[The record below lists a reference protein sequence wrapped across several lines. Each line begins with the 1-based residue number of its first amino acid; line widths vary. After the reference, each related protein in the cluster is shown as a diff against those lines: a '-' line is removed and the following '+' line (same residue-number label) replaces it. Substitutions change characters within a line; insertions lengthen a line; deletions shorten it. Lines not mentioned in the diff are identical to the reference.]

1 MAEIYNRTLVET
13 KAAMLLI
20 PKPAGVLANNRLDL
34 YDTLLLTETWSVD
47 NTGTLVG
54 PQFSSVHS
62 DLSWPEPHLRRDLGR
77 GSPYSKKLSLILEIR
92 IRDDSRYPLGPPK
105 GQRSLPSDSLQRL
118 LAR

>member
-54 PQFSSVHS
+54 PQFSIVHS
-62 DLSWPEPHLRRDLGR
+62 DLS
-77 GSPYSKKLSLILEIR
+77 
-92 IRDDSRYPLGPPK
+92 
-105 GQRSLPSDSLQRL
+105 
-118 LAR
+118 

>member
-47 NTGTLVG
+47 NKGRWLVRN
-54 PQFSSVHS
+54 SAAST
-62 DLSWPEPHLRRDLGR
+62 
-77 GSPYSKKLSLILEIR
+77 R
-92 IRDDSRYPLGPPK
+92 I
-105 GQRSLPSDSLQRL
+105 
-118 LAR
+118 